1 MIRGMCEDYRA
12 AASIDLEHDRASRA
26 AAPKVQCPLLVL
38 WGAKGKIGQWYDA
51 PAVWRRLLR
60 PVTGGPIAS
69 GHYLAE
75 EAPEAVTASCARSS
89 PSCSALRAEHRQALS
104 GAGRLGPSCSSRSWA
119 LFSFGSTT
127 HHEPSDVAWQQSI
140 SALHASG
147 RKAALAITG
156 GGSGAVGELL
166 ACTRWLSAA
175 DRGAGSLRRA
185 GARDVSRLCAGTG
198 MQCRRRNRHG
208 AERAGTRGQLV
219 PAGTDLVGLGA
230 TAALVSD
237 RPRKGEHRF
246 HIACATS
253 ARIAHCTGVMAKGRR
268 DRAAEEDLVSRAIV
282 LWLARACGVDAPS
295 PRSLLEADEQF
306 AETVVATSDTVDQL
320 LAGELD
326 RITVQ
331 PDGQLMLSAPRP
343 LVLLPGSFNP
353 VHAGHVMLAQ
363 VAEELRQQPLA
374 FEISVTNVDKPP
386 LAGKTVRHRLAQF
399 AWKSP
404 VELTRAPTFLEKS
417 RLFPKTTFVIGA
429 DTAERLFAPKYYG
442 DDEDRMQ
449 VALEEIAGSGA
460 SFLVAVRSDAAGRVR
475 ALGDIA
481 VPRRYADL
489 FTEIPEHRFRLDT
502 SSSEIR
508 ARAGEVGNS

>member
-1 MIRGMCEDYRA
+1 M
-12 AASIDLEHDRASRA
+12 
-26 AAPKVQCPLLVL
+26 
-38 WGAKGKIGQWYDA
+38 
-51 PAVWRRLLR
+51 
-60 PVTGGPIAS
+60 
-69 GHYLAE
+69 
-75 EAPEAVTASCARSS
+75 S
-89 PSCSALRAEHRQALS
+89 PSDA
-104 GAGRLGPSCSSRSWA
+104 
-119 LFSFGSTT
+119 
-127 HHEPSDVAWQQSI
+127 AWQQLI
-140 SALHASG
+140 STLHASG

-156 GGSGAVGELL
+156 GGSGAIGELL
-166 ACTRWLSAA
+166 RVP
-175 DRGAGSLRRA
+175 GG
-185 GARDVSRLCAGTG
+185 SRLLVEAQVPYDAAALEAFLGFAPEQASSADTAIA
-198 MQCRRRNRHG
+198 MARRV
-208 AERAGTRGQLV
+208 RARAARLV
-219 PAGTDLVGLGA
+219 PADTDLVGLGA

-246 HIACATS
+246 HIAFANS

-282 LWLARACGVDAPS
+282 LWLAHACGVAAPS
-295 PRSLLEADEQF
+295 PRSLLEADEHF
-306 AETVVATSDTVDQL
+306 AEAAVAADDAIDQL
-320 LAGELD
+320 LAGGLD
-326 RITVQ
+326 RVTAQ

-353 VHAGHVMLAQ
+353 VHAGHVALAR
-363 VAEELRQQPLA
+363 VAEEVRQQPLA

-386 LAGKTVRHRLAQF
+386 LAGETVRQRLAQF

-442 DDEDRMQ
+442 DDEARMHI
-449 VALEEIAGSGA
+449 ALEEIVGSGS
-460 SFLVAVRSDAAGRVR
+460 SFLVAVRSDAAGRVL
-475 ALGDIA
+475 ALRDIP

-508 ARAGEVGNS
+508 ARGRVVGNS